1 MDTKVFEKKRG
12 AMNDE
17 LAKKHEGFLGHP
29 LTLTEIRLIPYI
41 QYCAVNQQR
50 ADRSR
55 MNADER
61 KLLNEW
67 EQASYLVRF
76 PYIVPTREFWQFMS
90 DVLFDFYAS
99 ELVEVKDDSDEPN
112 D

>member
-41 QYCAVNQQR
+41 QIR
-50 ADRSR
+50 LLHIEHIRSHR
-55 MNADER
+55 SMVE
-61 KLLNEW
+61 
-67 EQASYLVRF
+67 
-76 PYIVPTREFWQFMS
+76 IPTRRKGGGS
-90 DVLFDFYAS
+90 
-99 ELVEVKDDSDEPN
+99 PP
-112 D
+112 